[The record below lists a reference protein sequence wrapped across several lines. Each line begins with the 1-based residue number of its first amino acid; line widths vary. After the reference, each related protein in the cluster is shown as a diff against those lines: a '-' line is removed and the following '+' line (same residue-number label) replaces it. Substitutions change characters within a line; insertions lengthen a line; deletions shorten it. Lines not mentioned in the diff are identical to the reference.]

1 MTNLKPDF
9 IGIGA
14 QRSGT
19 TWLFNQLRGH
29 PEFDLPYIKEFHY
42 FDRNRKYP
50 SPNFFADKF
59 FIQRLANVNFS
70 KRMIADFTRAIRNK
84 DNERLK
90 WFLNFYLPNVS
101 DSWYLSQFS
110 KLDGLTGEFSPSYS
124 ILEIEDIIRI
134 KNLLPNVKLIF
145 LIRDPIER
153 AWSSFKFNYSKNRIK
168 KSLDYMDIID
178 YFNSPGQ
185 ELRSNYLRTIQ
196 NYGTVFKTNQMI
208 VGFYD
213 AIIEQPHNLVNGIA
227 EFLGA
232 KQRISET
239 SNNIFLK
246 KNTSPEMEI
255 PNKVFDFLKNKY
267 HSEILELSDIY
278 KGYCI
283 QWYLKYYGPPEKNKI
298 QRNSALPP
306 AFKII

>member
-1 MTNLKPDF
+1 MIDSKPDF

-19 TWLFNQLRGH
+19 SWLFDQLKRH
-29 PEFDLPYIKEFHY
+29 PEFTLPFIKEFHY

-50 SPNFFADKF
+50 SPNFIADKF
-59 FIQRLANVNFS
+59 FIKRLANVNFS

-90 WFLNFYLPNVS
+90 WFLNFYLPNIS

-124 ILEIEDIIRI
+124 ILEVEDIIKI

-145 LIRDPIER
+145 IIRDPIER
-153 AWSSFKFNYSKNRIK
+153 AWSSFRFNYSKNRIK
-168 KSLDYMDIID
+168 KSLDYKDIID
-178 YFNSPGQ
+178 YFDSPGQ
-185 ELRSNYLRTIQ
+185 ELRSNYLRSIQ

-227 EFLGA
+227 GFLGA
-232 KQRISET
+232 KQRIYET
-239 SNNIFLK
+239 SNKLFLK
-246 KNTSPEMEI
+246 NNASPEMEI
-255 PNKVFDFLKNKY
+255 PEKVLQFLSEKYREDISQLSKNY
-267 HSEILELSDIY
+267 S
-278 KGYCI
+278 GYCML
-283 QWYLKYYGPPEKNKI
+283 WYQKYFEDISMTPLHNIGK
-298 QRNSALPP
+298 LPP
-306 AFKII
+306 ALIHL

>member
-1 MTNLKPDF
+1 
-9 IGIGA
+9 
-14 QRSGT
+14 
-19 TWLFNQLRGH
+19 
-29 PEFDLPYIKEFHY
+29 
-42 FDRNRKYP
+42 
-50 SPNFFADKF
+50 
-59 FIQRLANVNFS
+59 
-70 KRMIADFTRAIRNK
+70 MIADFTRAIRNK

-90 WFLNFYLPNVS
+90 WFLNFYLPNIS

-168 KSLDYMDIID
+168 KSLEYNDIIE
-178 YFNSPGQ
+178 YFDSPGQ

-196 NYGTVFKTNQMI
+196 NYRTVFNTNQMI

-213 AIIEQPHNLVNGIA
+213 AIIEQPHNLVNGIT

-232 KQRISET
+232 KHKLPATTQRLI
-239 SNNIFLK
+239 LK
-246 KNTSPEMEI
+246 INESPEMRI
-255 PNKVFDFLKNKY
+255 PDKVFHYLIDKY
-267 HSEILELSDIY
+267 KDDITQLSGNY
-278 KGYCI
+278 NGYCTE
-283 QWYLKYYGPPEKNKI
+283 WYQKYYGNRGMNQSHTIGMLP
-298 QRNSALPP
+298 SA
-306 AFKII
+306 FTCI